1 MTKPSPRSAE
11 AMELVRSGTS
21 IFKAAAE
28 CQMDPKTLTK
38 LCRAA
43 GIKSTAS
50 KAPRKVDE
58 RKRVLQLWQQGL
70 STAEIA
76 ERVGVTDS
84 SIYHWTKGVPRGT
97 PQMVGDLARTSGAA
111 LFMVLR

>member
-1 MTKPSPRSAE
+1 MTKLSPRSAE
-11 AMELVRSGTS
+11 AVELVRRGTS

-38 LCRAA
+38 LCRTA
-43 GIKSTAS
+43 GIKSTAP
-50 KAPRKVDE
+50 KGVRKVEE
-58 RKRVLQLWQQGL
+58 RNRVLQLWGQGL
-70 STAEIA
+70 MAAEIA
-76 ERVGVTDS
+76 ERVGVTKDTV
-84 SIYHWTKGVPRGT
+84 YLWTKGVPRGS